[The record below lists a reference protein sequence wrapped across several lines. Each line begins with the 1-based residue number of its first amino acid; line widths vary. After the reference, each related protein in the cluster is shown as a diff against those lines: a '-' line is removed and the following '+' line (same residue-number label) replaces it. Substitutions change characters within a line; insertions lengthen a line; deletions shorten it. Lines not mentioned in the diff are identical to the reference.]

1 MLKYISLKSVGPAP
15 SMMLEFLPRL
25 NILTGDNG
33 LGKTFAL
40 DIAWWALTRTWAGLQ
55 ALPNHQKGIK
65 PEIECHVIGKE
76 GVERS
81 FQTRYD
87 ISKQSW
93 QLTSQSP
100 FSDSLVVY
108 IRIDGGISVWNSI
121 KEPRKLRA
129 YHFTRKQIWNGL
141 VNTKGTTFCNG
152 LIRDWVSWQERG
164 DELFETL
171 VKVLEQLSPHAEE
184 TIRPGRPMRVSVED
198 VRDIPTIEL
207 SYGIIP
213 ITHVS
218 AGMQRILTIAYIMVW
233 SWSEHKKAAEMLNQK
248 ATERMIILF
257 DEVEAHLHPQWQRSI
272 LPALLKV
279 VAILEPE
286 LKIQMIASTHAPL
299 VLASLETEFCEDTD
313 RILTFELNKKKVS
326 VREIF
331 WAKQGDVGG
340 WLVSEVFG
348 LRQPRSKE
356 SEIAIEAAEAFMR
369 GEIKFLPVNLNTKEA
384 IHQELQRVLAGHD
397 MFWTRWIISME
408 TKI

>member
-15 SMMLEFLPRL
+15 SMRLEFLPRL

-40 DIAWWALTRTWAGLQ
+40 DIAWWALTRTWAGLP
-55 ALPNHQKGIK
+55 ALPQLGKGTK
-65 PEIECHVIGKE
+65 PTIEYHVVGKE
-76 GVERS
+76 GSERPIS
-81 FQTRYD
+81 TRYD

-93 QLTSQSP
+93 QLTGRSP

-108 IRIDGGISVWNSI
+108 VRIDGGISVWNSI

-184 TIRPGRPMRVSVED
+184 TIRPGKPMRVSVED

-207 SYGIIP
+207 PYGTIP
-213 ITHVS
+213 VTHAS
-218 AGMQRILTIAYIMVW
+218 AGMQRILTIAYLMVW
-233 SWSEHKKAAEMLNQK
+233 SWSEHKKAAEMLNQNP
-248 ATERMIILF
+248 AERMIILF

-286 LKIQMIASTHAPL
+286 LKIQMVASTHAPL

-331 WAKQGDVGG
+331 WAKQGDVVN
-340 WLVSEVFG
+340 WLVSDVFG
-348 LRQPRSKE
+348 LKQARSKE
-356 SEIAIEAAEAFMR
+356 AEKAIESAEAFMR
-369 GEIKFLPVNLNTKEA
+369 GETELLPLHLKTKEA
-384 IHQELQRVLAGHD
+384 IHQELQRVSNQNDL
-397 MFWTRWIISME
+397 
-408 TKI
+408 

>member
-1 MLKYISLKSVGPAP
+1 MT
-15 SMMLEFLPRL
+15 LEFLPRL

-40 DIAWWALTRTWAGLQ
+40 DIAWWALTRTWAGLP
-55 ALPNHQKGIK
+55 ALPQLGKWTKH
-65 PEIECHVIGKE
+65 PTIEYHVVGKE
-76 GVERS
+76 GSERPIS
-81 FQTRYD
+81 TRYD

-93 QLTSQSP
+93 QLTSRSP

-108 IRIDGGISVWNSI
+108 VRIDGGISVWNSI

-184 TIRPGRPMRVSVED
+184 TIRPGKPMRVSVED

-207 SYGIIP
+207 PYGTIP
-213 ITHVS
+213 VTHAS
-218 AGMQRILTIAYIMVW
+218 AGMQRILTIAYLMVW

-248 ATERMIILF
+248 PAERMIILF

-286 LKIQMIASTHAPL
+286 LKIQMVASTHAPL

-313 RILTFELNKKKVS
+313 RILTFELNMRRAS

-331 WAKQGDVGG
+331 RAKQGDIVN
-340 WLVSEVFG
+340 WLVSDVFG
-348 LRQPRSKE
+348 LKQARSKE
-356 SEIAIEAAEAFMR
+356 AEKAIDAAEAFMR
-369 GEIKFLPVNLNTKEA
+369 GETQSLPANLNTKEA
-384 IHQELQRVLAGHD
+384 IHQELQRVSNQNDL
-397 MFWTRWIISME
+397 
-408 TKI
+408 